1 MFTKSVFTFAA
12 LLLSSTAYAATA
24 ITIQHTGAAHRV
36 SHSAGNRSLS
46 VLYDQTSN
54 DSGSGTTSQRFGGT
68 QSTQA
73 ADDFTVP
80 AGTHWIIQEVD
91 ALGPFFNGVAPS
103 VQVTIYKDKN
113 HKPNKNPVY
122 DAAIVPGGDGSEF
135 VLSIGGKG
143 VKLKPGHYW
152 LSVVANAT
160 AGDGEW
166 FWENQT
172 LGTTEGDPAVWQN
185 PGNGWGTGC
194 TSWTVESNCTSTP
207 LGDHMFV
214 LKGKAK

>member
-1 MFTKSVFTFAA
+1 MFAKSVFTFAA

-24 ITIQHTGAAHRV
+24 IPIQHMGAGHRV
-36 SHSAGNRSLS
+36 SHSAENRGLH

-54 DSGSGTTSQRFGGT
+54 DSGTGTISQGVGDA
-68 QSTQA
+68 STAEA

-80 AGTHWIIQEVD
+80 SGTNWKIQEVD
-91 ALGPFFNGVAPS
+91 ALGVFFNGSAPS

-113 HKPNKNPVY
+113 HKPGKKPLYN
-122 DAAIVPGGDGSEF
+122 AAIMPGGDGEF
-135 VLSIGGKG
+135 VLDLGKG

-152 LSVVANAT
+152 LSVVANASL
-160 AGDGEW
+160 GQGEW
-166 FWENQT
+166 YWENQT
-172 LGTTEGDPAVWQN
+172 LGTTEGDPAVWRN

-194 TSWTVESNCTSTP
+194 TRWTVESQCTSTP

-214 LKGKAK
+214 LKGKSL

>member
-1 MFTKSVFTFAA
+1 MFIKSVFTFAA
-12 LLLSSTAYAATA
+12 LLLSSTAYAATT

-54 DSGSGTTSQRFGGT
+54 DSGGSTSSQALGGT
-68 QSTQA
+68 SSTQA

-103 VQVTIYKDKN
+103 VQVSIYKDKD
-113 HKPNKNPVY
+113 HKPKKNPLY
-122 DAAIVPGGDGSEF
+122 SAAIVPGGDGSEF
-135 VLSIGGKG
+135 VLSLGEKG

-152 LSVVANAT
+152 LSVVANAS

-172 LGTTEGDPAVWQN
+172 TGTTEGDPAVWQN
-185 PGNGWGTGC
+185 PGDRWNTGC
-194 TSWTVESNCTSTP
+194 TSWTVESQCTATP

-214 LKGKAK
+214 LRGTAK